1 MATAIRPTVAPAN
14 FRDLHPNLTLAPC
27 DGIEIVVGWDVLWKD
42 QTADA
47 FYVPPLVPVAG
58 TAGTG
63 RFIGHQVSFDI
74 S

>member
-14 FRDLHPNLTLAPC
+14 FRDLHPNLTLASC
-27 DGIEIVVGWDVLWKD
+27 DGIEIVLWKD